1 MISDPKFNTAREWFE
16 KLRANLIDTI
26 QEIDENKFEIIPWDH
41 KSEGGGVMSKIKGN
55 IIEKGGVN
63 VSTVGGVFNEK
74 MRDNIPGARENPNYN
89 ATGISVVL
97 HPLSPKI
104 PSMHFNTRFI
114 KTSQEWFGGGM
125 DITPSI
131 QFLEEGNYHN
141 GLEKVCNKYDKSY
154 YPKYKKWCDEYFFL
168 KHRNEARGIGGIFF
182 DYLHTD
188 DWGKDFEFVQ
198 DVGLY
203 FHNFVKNTLLSLKDE
218 KWSDDDKN
226 KQLIKRSRYAEFNLL
241 HDRGTK
247 FGLET
252 GGNIDA
258 ILMSMPPLAKWD

>member
-1 MISDPKFNTAREWFE
+1 MVSDPKFNTAKDWFE
-16 KLRANLIDTI
+16 KLKDNLINVIQTI
-26 QEIDENKFEIIPWDH
+26 DKNEFEIIPWDH
-41 KSEGGGVMSKIKGN
+41 KSEGGGIMSKIKGN

-63 VSTVGGVFNEK
+63 VSTVSGVFNEK
-74 MRDNIPGARENPNYN
+74 MRETIPGAKEDPNFK

-104 PSMHFNTRFI
+104 PSMHFNTRFL

-125 DITPSI
+125 DITPSLK
-131 QFLEEGNYHN
+131 FSEEDKYHSS
-141 GLEKVCNKYDKSY
+141 LEKICNRYDKSY
-154 YPKYKKWCDEYFFL
+154 YPKYKKWCDDYFFL
-168 KHRNEARGIGGIFF
+168 KHRNEARGVGGIFF
-182 DYLHTD
+182 DYLQTG

-203 FHNFVKNTLLSLKDE
+203 FQNFVKNTLLSLKDE
-218 KWSDDDKN
+218 QWNSDDKEI
-226 KQLIKRSRYAEFNLL
+226 QLKKRSRYAEFNLL
-241 HDRGTK
+241 YDRGTK

-258 ILMSMPPLAKWD
+258 ILMSMPPVAKWD

>member
-1 MISDPKFNTAREWFE
+1 MVSDPKFNTAKDWFE
-16 KLRANLIDTI
+16 KLKDNLINVIQTI
-26 QEIDENKFEIIPWDH
+26 DKNEFEIIPWDH
-41 KSEGGGVMSKIKGN
+41 KSEGGGIMSKINGN

-63 VSTVGGVFNEK
+63 VSTVSGVFNEK
-74 MRDNIPGARENPNYN
+74 MRETIPGAKEDPNFK

-104 PSMHFNTRFI
+104 PSMHFNTRFL

-125 DITPSI
+125 DITPSLK
-131 QFLEEGNYHN
+131 FSEEDKYHSS
-141 GLEKVCNKYDKSY
+141 LEKICNRYDKSY
-154 YPKYKKWCDEYFFL
+154 YPKYKKWCDDYFFL
-168 KHRNEARGIGGIFF
+168 KHRNEARGVGGIFF
-182 DYLHTD
+182 DYLQTG

-203 FHNFVKNTLLSLKDE
+203 FQNFVKNTLLSLKDE
-218 KWSDDDKN
+218 QWNSDDKEI
-226 KQLIKRSRYAEFNLL
+226 QLKKRSRYAEFNLL
-241 HDRGTK
+241 YDRGTK

-258 ILMSMPPLAKWD
+258 ILMSMPPVAKWD

>member
-16 KLRANLIDTI
+16 KLRANLIITL
-26 QEIDENKFEIIPWDH
+26 QEIDGNKFEVIPWDH

-63 VSTVGGVFNEK
+63 VSTVSGVFNEK
-74 MRDNIPGARENPNYN
+74 MIDNIPGARENPNYN

-125 DITPSI
+125 DITPSMK
-131 QFLEEGNYHN
+131 FLEEGNYHN
-141 GLEKVCNKYDKSY
+141 ELEKVCNRYDKSY

-198 DVGLY
+198 DVGLC
-203 FHNFVKNTLLSLKDE
+203 FHNFVKNTLLALKDE
-218 KWSDDDKN
+218 KWSDDEKQ
-226 KQLIKRSRYAEFNLL
+226 KQLSKRSRYAEFNLL
-241 HDRGTK
+241 YDRGTR

-258 ILMSMPPLAKWD
+258 ILMSMPPLARWD